1 MSYFYFR
8 YLQAYVTLF
17 YEEKGDDYEE
27 KKELFQTDL
36 DSLFKPK
43 NKQSMEFR
51 VNFEIKPFYKMAMW
65 IFLDIITRK
74 WLTFWRGRYIIKEYT

>member
-1 MSYFYFR
+1 
-8 YLQAYVTLF
+8 LQAYVTLF

-51 VNFEIKPFYKMAMW
+51 VNFEIKPFYKMAM
-65 IFLDIITRK
+65 
-74 WLTFWRGRYIIKEYT
+74 